1 MISRRFKHKDF
12 LIFNQEFAVL
22 IKSGLPIIAAL
33 DTIIENAEESKL
45 IEIIEKIRLD
55 VFEGQS
61 VTQAF
66 AKHPYLFTKFY
77 LACLKA
83 GEKSGDI
90 PSALLRYIEYSKKTA
105 LIRQKVI
112 SASIYPIILTAVSM
126 FTLMFLLIY
135 VVPSL
140 TGTFTEGNTSIPVMT
155 AVLINLS
162 EVLKSGFFY
171 IIAAFI
177 CICGAFSYYNKT
189 DTGKMFT
196 DRLKLN
202 LPFLGNIFLNYSV
215 SKLARTMATVLQS
228 GIHLVETV
236 KISSDI
242 LNNAFLNEKLDN
254 VVKQIEQGA
263 SLSDA
268 LLHVDLFPNMAIR
281 MIAAGEGSGALEP
294 VLNEVA
300 EFYENDVDAKL
311 SILTSAIEP
320 ALMVLMGLI
329 IGFIVLAM
337 YMPIFQLASTVG

>member
-22 IKSGLPIIAAL
+22 IKSGLSIIGAL
-33 DTIIENAEESKL
+33 DTIIENGEENKL
-45 IEIIEKIRLD
+45 IEIIEEIRLD

-61 VTQAF
+61 VAQAF
-66 AKHPYLFTKFY
+66 SKHPYIFTKFY

-105 LIRQKVI
+105 LIKQKAI
-112 SASIYPIILTAVSM
+112 SASIYPIILTLVSL

-140 TGTFTEGNTSIPVMT
+140 TETFTEGNTSIPAITVL
-155 AVLINLS
+155 LINLS
-162 EVLKSGFFY
+162 KILKSGFFY

-177 CICGAFSYYNKT
+177 CIYAAFSYYNKT
-189 DTGKMFT
+189 DTGRIFT

-202 LPFLGNIFLNYSV
+202 LPFLGSIFLNYSV

-242 LNNAFLNEKLDN
+242 LNNSFLKQKLDN
-254 VVKQIEQGA
+254 VVKQIEQGD
-263 SLSDA
+263 SLSVA
-268 LLHVDLFPNMAIR
+268 LSQIELFPNMAIR

-311 SILTSAIEP
+311 SILTSTIEP
-320 ALMVLMGLI
+320 ALMVLMGLV